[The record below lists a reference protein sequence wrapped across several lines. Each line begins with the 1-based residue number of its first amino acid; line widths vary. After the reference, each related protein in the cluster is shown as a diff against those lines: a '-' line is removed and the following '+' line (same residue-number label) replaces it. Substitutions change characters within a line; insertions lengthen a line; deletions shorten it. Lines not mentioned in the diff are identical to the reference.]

1 MQLLQN
7 HRRRIDELDDRIV
20 RLLVERYSII
30 EEVAVLKAEHAI
42 PSVLPDRVT
51 EVIERN
57 AASAAALGMDPEL
70 VRRIYTLM
78 VDEACALEDRLMK
91 KPA

>member
-1 MQLLQN
+1 MKLLQA

-20 RLLVERYSII
+20 RLFAERYGII
-30 EEVAVLKAEHAI
+30 EEVAVIKAEHGI
-42 PSVLPDRVT
+42 PSVLADRVT

-57 AASAAALGMDPEL
+57 AKYAEELGLDPDL

-78 VDEACALEDRLMK
+78 VDEACAMEDRLMK